1 MCQPEEKVVCG
12 DPMAGR
18 CVGRTVVRRCE
29 GGFVQRE
36 AAMKVIYGLVLV
48 LFLAAIAVFAFQN
61 NRSEN
66 VTLLNQS
73 WELPFPLLVG
83 GVYLLGML
91 TGWTVVGLLRRSWR
105 RVTEVSHDR
114 PRG

>member
-1 MCQPEEKVVCG
+1 
-12 DPMAGR
+12 
-18 CVGRTVVRRCE
+18 
-29 GGFVQRE
+29 
-36 AAMKVIYGLVLV
+36 MKVIYGVFLV
-48 LFLAAIAVFAFQN
+48 LFLAAVAVFAFQN
-61 NRSEN
+61 NRPES
-66 VTLLNQS
+66 VTFFNQS

-105 RVTEVSHDR
+105 RVTEVSHDH